1 MSTTTPPPA
10 DQPEPTPPA
19 KSGSPKAPKASS
31 GKSAAKS
38 AASGEMPPL
47 INPDWAAAVIKK
59 EDIIGKTAELAVAV
73 LTTAIEKQVKKA
85 TTPEKFEKIVWS
97 AITEARRRARG

>member
-1 MSTTTPPPA
+1 MSDPTQTS
-10 DQPEPTPPA
+10 PEPKPST
-19 KSGSPKAPKASS
+19 PKAPKSAA

-73 LTTAIEKQVKKA
+73 LTKAIEQQVNKA
-85 TTPEKFEKIVWS
+85 TTPEKLEKIVWR
-97 AITEARRRARG
+97 AITEARRQARG